1 MFRGFPSRL
10 LPSLSLAYPFVSFS
24 TANVIIFGD
33 ISKTDPIV
41 LKNVLF
47 FCIFVMC
54 DAHIYT
60 TIYNPCKYPIPTK
73 FKFIPC

>member
-1 MFRGFPSRL
+1 MFRGFPPRL

-24 TANVIIFGD
+24 TANVIIFSD

-47 FCIFVMC
+47 FCNFVMC
-54 DAHIYT
+54 DAHIY
-60 TIYNPCKYPIPTK
+60 NPCEYPNPAK

>member
-1 MFRGFPSRL
+1 MFREFPLCL

-24 TANVIIFGD
+24 IAANVIIFSD

-41 LKNVLF
+41 LENFTF
-47 FCIFVMC
+47 FCNFAMC
-54 DAHIYT
+54 DAHIYPLH
-60 TIYNPCKYPIPTK
+60 ISNPAK